1 MNYPISR
8 REFVRMLVA
17 AVSALVLSR
26 FGAAALPIPQLIPPH
41 TLIKTY
47 PRNEILKLDA
57 SVITHNNIKISVYEW
72 IINRSVVLD
81 NLKSVSINTNDLLLG
96 DNTIS
101 LRVKNSCGSWS
112 EYVIKIVNIV

>member
-1 MNYPISR
+1 MLSR
-8 REFVRMLVA
+8 RAFVKMLVA

-41 TLIKTY
+41 ALIETY

-57 SVITHNNIKISVYEW
+57 FIITHNNIKISVYEW
-72 IINRSVVLD
+72 IINHSVVLD
-81 NLKSVSINTNDLLLG
+81 NLKSVSINTNDLRLG
-96 DNTIS
+96 ENTIS

-112 EYVIKIVNIV
+112 KYVIKSVNII

>member
-1 MNYPISR
+1 
-8 REFVRMLVA
+8 MLVA

-41 TLIKTY
+41 TQTNTY

-57 SVITHNNIKISVYEW
+57 LPQNNIKIYEW

-81 NLKSVSINTNDLLLG
+81 NLKSVSINTNDLRLG
-96 DNTIS
+96 ENTIS

-112 EYVIKIVNIV
+112 KYVIKTINIRQ